1 MPKPLSELDADLAKR
16 IELVGFDVDG
26 VLTDGGVYLGSSEG
40 HRIELKRF
48 DIQDRVGIKLLR
60 DAGVPVVWVS
70 GRVSTATTLCA
81 DEIGIDA
88 LVQDDKAR
96 KLDAFEELL
105 EQFSVTFDKVAFVG
119 DDLPDIPLLRR
130 VGLPV
135 TVSNA
140 VRDVAEVAQFTTAS
154 GGGRGAVREFCEEL
168 LRARGD
174 WDPAVGRYLAERDNT
189 LAESTGAFTTT

>member
-1 MPKPLSELDADLAKR
+1 MPKPLSDLDVALSRR
-16 IELVGFDVDG
+16 IELVGLDVDG
-26 VLTDGGVYLGSSEG
+26 VLTDGGVYLGASDG
-40 HRIELKRF
+40 QRVELKRF

-60 DAGVPVVWVS
+60 DAGVPVAWVS
-70 GRVSTATTLCA
+70 GRVSEATTLCA

-96 KLDAFEELL
+96 KLEAFGELL
-105 EQFSVTFDKVAFVG
+105 ERFAVTFDKVAFIG

-130 VGLPV
+130 VGLSV

-140 VRDVAEVAQFTTAS
+140 VRDVADVAQFTTTSA
-154 GGGRGAVREFCEEL
+154 GGRGAVREFCEAL
-168 LRARGD
+168 LRARGE
-174 WDPAVGRYLAERDNT
+174 WDSAVGRYLAERDET

>member
-1 MPKPLSELDADLAKR
+1 MPKPLSNLDAHLARR

-60 DAGVPVVWVS
+60 DAGVHVVWVS
-70 GRVSTATTLCA
+70 GRVSEATTLCA
-81 DEIGIDA
+81 NEIGIDA

-96 KLDAFEELL
+96 KLEAFQELL
-105 EQFSVTFDKVAFVG
+105 ERFSVTFNNVAFMG

-130 VGLPV
+130 VGLSV

-140 VRDVAEVAQFTTAS
+140 VRNVAEVATFTTTAA
-154 GGGRGAVREFCEEL
+154 GGRGAVREFCEKL
-168 LRARGD
+168 LRAREE
-174 WDPAVGRYLAERDNT
+174 WDSAVDHYLAERDET
-189 LAESTGAFTTT
+189 LTESSGAFTTS